1 MSSQIHN
8 NNSAHFEADPEQL
21 NIREQIDKYLVH
33 WKWFVISAIV
43 FVCGAFLYL
52 RYSTNVYKATSIV
65 MLKDDRKGGA
75 LNELMMFSEL
85 SSFTGVKNNV
95 DNEIEVLRSRTLTE
109 NTVKKLSLDISYY
122 SEGRIKSFDIYK
134 QSPIKV
140 FFTQDSDKTETESL
154 NFTVDILSNAK
165 FLIRTE
171 KDGVLGEY
179 KFGETI
185 SNQLG
190 SFIVTK
196 NENFSEIDEENGKKS
211 VIVYVGNINSI
222 TDRYNKNLSV
232 ETLSKFTS
240 VISISI
246 TDLNKEKAEDF
257 LNTLVELYN
266 EDAIEDRKYISE
278 KTSKF
283 ISDRLKII
291 SEELGVVEDEA
302 EEFKKQYRI
311 TDIPTQAS
319 LYLQN
324 TSEFEKKIMDTEIK
338 ISIINTIIDS
348 FNKKDSLSDIIPIDI
363 LPAETNA
370 SGLISEL
377 NMFILQREKISINA
391 GPDNS
396 VLKDIDSQISA
407 LKSSLKES
415 LLRTKANLEIG
426 LKDIKGQR
434 SFLAGEISKVPTL
447 EKESRVIARQ
457 QGIKEALYL
466 YLLQK
471 REETEISMAAIAPNA
486 KVIDAAVASDIPV
499 SPKRNIIYLAALIL
513 GLLIPFAIIYIF
525 DLLDTKIKRSDI
537 DKYLSMIPFL
547 GDVPRS
553 YSKMD
558 IIKANSRTSTAE
570 ALRIIRTNL
579 DFVLSQGKQGASKVI
594 FVTSTLPKEGK
605 TFIATNLAGT
615 FALSGKRTLLL
626 GMDIRNPKIGEY
638 LKLPTIGLTN
648 YLSSTDIKLDSLIT
662 KIDGFKEFYAVSPG
676 VIPPNPAELLMS
688 DKVTKMFE
696 ELKGQF
702 DYIIVDTAPVSLVTD
717 TLLIA
722 HNADAFV
729 YVLREHYLDRIMLDL
744 PQKLYIEKKLPN
756 MSILLNDTNSKKS
769 YGSKSFGYGY
779 GSYFERENKK
789 PWYKKLFNT

>member
-1 MSSQIHN
+1 MPSKINQNTSID
-8 NNSAHFEADPEQL
+8 FEQENTNEL
-21 NIREQIDKYLVH
+21 NIREQIEAYLIH
-33 WKWFVISAIV
+33 WKWFAFSV
-43 FVCGAFLYL
+43 FVFVLGAFLYL
-52 RYSTNVYKATSIV
+52 RYSSNVYKATSVV

-75 LNELMMFSEL
+75 LNELLMFSEM
-85 SSFTGVKNNV
+85 SSFSGVKNNV
-95 DNEIEVLRSRTLTE
+95 DNEIEILRSRTLTE
-109 NTVKKLSLDISYY
+109 NTIKALNLDVSYF
-122 SEGRIKSFDIYK
+122 SEGRIKSFEIYK
-134 QSPIKV
+134 KSPIKV
-140 FFTQDSDKTETESL
+140 FFIQPSDKNEVESML
-154 NFTVDILSNAK
+154 FTVNILSNTTYSIK
-165 FLIRTE
+165 TE
-171 KDGVLGEY
+171 EEGVLGEY

-185 SNQLG
+185 TNQLG
-190 SFIVTK
+190 SFVITK
-196 NENFSEIDEENGKKS
+196 NEDSPSAEENKSS
-211 VIVYVGNINSI
+211 VIVLVS
-222 TDRYNKNLSV
+222 TVKKVTERYRRSLNV
-232 ETLSKFTS
+232 ETLSKLTS

-257 LNTLVELYN
+257 LDTLIALYN
-266 EDAIEDRKYISE
+266 EDAIADRKFISE
-278 KTSKF
+278 KTSEF
-283 ISDRLKII
+283 INERLKII
-291 SEELGVVEDEA
+291 SEELGVVENEA

-324 TSEFEKKIMDTEIK
+324 TSEFEKKIIDTEIK

-348 FNKKDSLSDIIPIDI
+348 FNEKESLSDVIPIDI
-363 LPAETNA
+363 LPSETNA

-377 NMFILQREKISINA
+377 NKFILQREKIAINA

-396 VLKDIDSQISA
+396 VLRDIDSQISA
-407 LKSSLKES
+407 LKASLKES

-434 SFLAGEISKVPTL
+434 SFLVGEISKVPTL

-466 YLLQK
+466 FLLQK

-499 SPKRNIIYLAALIL
+499 SPKKNIIYLAALIL
-513 GLLIPFAIIYIF
+513 GLLVPFVIIYIL

-537 DKYLSMIPFL
+537 DKFLTAIPFI

-553 YSKMD
+553 ESEKD

-570 ALRIIRTNL
+570 ALRIVRTNIE
-579 DFVLSQGKQGASKVI
+579 FILSQVKRDESQVI

-605 TFIATNLAGT
+605 TFISTNLAGT
-615 FALSGKRTLLL
+615 FALSGKKTLLV
-626 GMDIRNPKIGEY
+626 GMDIRNPKLGEY

-648 YLSSTDIKLDSLIT
+648 YLSSDNIPLESIIT
-662 KIDGFKEFYAVSPG
+662 KINDFKEFYAMSPG

-688 DKVTKMFE
+688 SKVPEMFAQ
-696 ELKGQF
+696 LKEQF

-722 HNADAFV
+722 QHADAFV
-729 YVLREHYLDRIMLDL
+729 YVVREYYLDRNLLHI
-744 PQKLYIEKKLPN
+744 PQRLHKEKKLPN
-756 MSILLNDTNSKKS
+756 MSILLNDTNSRKS
-769 YGSKSFGYGY
+769 YSNQSFGYGY
-779 GSYFERENKK
+779 GNYFEREVKK
-789 PWYKKLFNT
+789 PWYKKLLNRN

>member
-1 MSSQIHN
+1 MPSKINQN
-8 NNSAHFEADPEQL
+8 TFTDFEQENSNEL
-21 NIREQIDKYLVH
+21 NIREQIEAYLVH
-33 WKWFVISAIV
+33 WKWFVLSVIV
-43 FVCGAFLYL
+43 LVLGAFLYL
-52 RYSTNVYKATSIV
+52 RYSSNVYKATSIV

-95 DNEIEVLRSRTLTE
+95 DNEIEILRSRTLTE
-109 NTVKKLSLDISYY
+109 NTVKKLNLDISYF
-122 SEGRIKSFDIYK
+122 SEGRIKSFEIYK
-134 QSPIKV
+134 KSPIKV
-140 FFTQDSDKTETESL
+140 FFREPSDVTEAKGLS
-154 NFTVDILSNAK
+154 FTVDVLSNTK
-165 FLIRTE
+165 FLIKTE
-171 KDGVLGEY
+171 ESGVLGEY
-179 KFGETI
+179 TFGETI
-185 SNQLG
+185 TNHLG

-196 NENFSEIDEENGKKS
+196 NEDSFSTEENIKP
-211 VIVYVGNINSI
+211 VIVFVS
-222 TDRYNKNLSV
+222 TVKRVTERYRRSLSV

-257 LNTLVELYN
+257 LNTLVTLYN
-266 EDAIEDRKYISE
+266 EDAIADRKYISE
-278 KTSKF
+278 KTSEF
-283 ISDRLKII
+283 INERLKII
-291 SEELGVVEDEA
+291 SEELGVVENEA

-324 TSEFEKKIMDTEIK
+324 SSEFEKKIIDTEIK

-348 FNKKDSLSDIIPIDI
+348 FNKKESLSDVIPIDI
-363 LPAETNA
+363 LPSEANA

-377 NMFILQREKISINA
+377 NKFILHREKISLNA
-391 GPDNS
+391 GPDNT

-407 LKSSLKES
+407 LKASLKES

-426 LKDIKGQR
+426 LKDIREQR

-486 KVIDAAVASDIPV
+486 KVIDAAVAADIPV
-499 SPKRNIIYLAALIL
+499 SPKKNIIYLAALIL
-513 GLLIPFAIIYIF
+513 GLLIPFAIIYIK

-537 DKYLSMIPFL
+537 DKYLATIPFI

-553 YSKMD
+553 ESEKD
-558 IIKANSRTSTAE
+558 IIRASSRTSTAE
-570 ALRIIRTNL
+570 ALRIVRTNL
-579 DFVLSQGKQGASKVI
+579 EFILSQVKNGNSQVI

-605 TFIATNLAGT
+605 TFISTNLAGT
-615 FALSGKRTLLL
+615 FALSGKKTLLL
-626 GMDIRNPKIGEY
+626 GMDIRNPKLGEY

-648 YLSSTDIKLDSLIT
+648 YLSSDSIQLNSILT
-662 KIDGFKEFYAVSPG
+662 KIEGFKEFYAMSPG

-688 DKVTKMFE
+688 NKVSEMFE
-696 ELKGQF
+696 QLKEQF

-722 HNADAFV
+722 QNADAFV
-729 YVLREHYLDRIMLDL
+729 YVVREHYLDRSLLHM
-744 PQKLYIEKKLPN
+744 PQKLYKDKKLPN
-756 MSILLNDTNSKKS
+756 MSILLNDTNSKKT
-769 YGSKSFGYGY
+769 YRNQGFGYGY
-779 GSYFERENKK
+779 GSYFERETKK
-789 PWYKKLFNT
+789 SWYKKILNRR

>member
-1 MSSQIHN
+1 MD
-8 NNSAHFEADPEQL
+8 FEQDTTNEV
-21 NIREQIDKYLVH
+21 NIREQIEAYLIH
-33 WKWFVISAIV
+33 WKWFVLSALL
-43 FVCGAFLYL
+43 FVLGAFLYL
-52 RYSTNVYKATSIV
+52 RYSSNVYKATSIV
-65 MLKDDRKGGA
+65 MLKDDRRGGA
-75 LNELMMFSEL
+75 LNELMMFSEM
-85 SSFTGVKNNV
+85 SPFSGVKNNV
-95 DNEIEVLRSRTLTE
+95 DNELEVLKSRTLTV

-122 SEGRIKSFDIYK
+122 SEGRVKSYEFYK
-134 QSPIKV
+134 KSPIKV
-140 FFTQDSDKTETESL
+140 FFVEP
-154 NFTVDILSNAK
+154 
-165 FLIRTE
+165 
-171 KDGVLGEY
+171 
-179 KFGETI
+179 
-185 SNQLG
+185 
-190 SFIVTK
+190 
-196 NENFSEIDEENGKKS
+196 SEDATP
-211 VIVYVGNINSI
+211 GNIIFSVDVNQSSEYTIRVDDEMIGKYSFGQTIKNKLGTFIITKSEEYSKNDTEEKSI
-222 TDRYNKNLSV
+222 LVSIGTVKKTSEKYRKNLSI
-232 ETLSKFTS
+232 EPLGKFTS

-266 EDAIEDRKYISE
+266 EDAIADRKFISE
-278 KTSKF
+278 KTSEF
-283 ISDRLKII
+283 INERLKII
-291 SEELGVVEDEA
+291 SEELGVVENEA

-324 TSEFEKKIMDTEIK
+324 TSEFEKKIIDAEIK

-348 FNKKDSLSDIIPIDI
+348 FNKKESLSDVIPIDI
-363 LPAETNA
+363 LPSETNA

-377 NMFILQREKISINA
+377 NKFILQREKIAINA

-396 VLKDIDSQISA
+396 VLRDIDSQISA
-407 LKSSLKES
+407 LKASLKES

-486 KVIDAAVASDIPV
+486 KVIDSAIASDIPV
-499 SPKRNIIYLAALIL
+499 SPKKNIIYLAALIL
-513 GLLIPFAIIYIF
+513 GLLLPFVVIYIL
-525 DLLDTKIKRSDI
+525 DLLDTKIKRTDI
-537 DKYLSMIPFL
+537 DKYLSAIPFI

-553 YSKMD
+553 ETEKD
-558 IIKANSRTSTAE
+558 IIRANSRTSTAE
-570 ALRIIRTNL
+570 ALRIVRTNME
-579 DFVLSQGKQGASKVI
+579 FVLSQVKNGNSKVI

-605 TFIATNLAGT
+605 TFISTNLAGA
-615 FALSGKRTLLL
+615 FALSGKKTLLL
-626 GMDIRNPKIGEY
+626 GMDIRNPKLGEY

-648 YLSSTDIKLDSLIT
+648 YLSSDTIQLESIIT
-662 KIDGFKEFYAVSPG
+662 KIEGFKEFYAMSPG

-688 DKVTKMFE
+688 TKVSEMFE
-696 ELKGQF
+696 ELKNQF

-722 HNADAFV
+722 QNADAFV
-729 YVLREHYLDRIMLDL
+729 YVVREHYLDRSLLHI
-744 PQKLYIEKKLPN
+744 PQKLYKDKKLPN

-769 YGSKSFGYGY
+769 YGNKSFGYGY
-779 GSYFERENKK
+779 GSYFEREAKK
-789 PWYKKLFNT
+789 PWYKKLLDRK